1 MEIKE
6 EPDPKAYFNLA
17 ARPGTT
23 TSTREVFSTLVHPE
37 LVVLVVT
44 SLGWLCSKCNKSHD
58 FGSGESMEDHLLHI
72 HDINTQAKGSGQFK
86 EGPEKHICDGDANT
100 QAEVPSVSVES
111 LLDTD
116 TQGNG
121 SGEKDGGGLQVS
133 EMPLN
138 HEYAA
143 RPSKAF
149 SAPSSRGRRRKQT
162 AKSVEADKSK
172 KPKLDETVTLPVAST
187 SSPSQQVTSSASANS
202 ESTEATKL
210 STDTRRTIQPRV
222 VLHRQTSQRIHRSR
236 KSPECCEPLVHTK
249 PEAVQAGRTNRA
261 SVRLRV
267 KPVQRNLVSRSQ
279 GKKRVV
285 VTSGDT
291 SAVVSTLLEKYV
303 STLDSECTAS
313 ATLCTAE
320 ADQQETNKFNPNG
333 RMARMTKQEIEVAN
347 YDQSADLQ
355 TSPDPCPQSYS
366 QVSQDSPNE
375 MPPKPSN
382 HGMNLPGLS
391 SALPSVSGDVPESR
405 LDTES
410 QSKQPPDACS
420 SLQVSGTQVVTHK
433 SKSELD
439 EFSGRLSGPFSSS
452 VSFFTGLISPESDA
466 VPGTNPLR
474 ETYSET
480 QSNCLKMENNSINNT
495 VTGQDSAKQIT
506 AKTSSEPCISTDM
519 TGPGDAKSPTPTPLE
534 LWHDSSVVSHDEAAT
549 GTYTVIRNDLES
561 NVHTGAKNTIVPV
574 RPVSVAVHSRLP
586 DAPLVPRSR
595 SPGTLTD
602 GSSSVECINDNS
614 SSSSSSA
621 CKDPVGDCVKNEVG
635 LVCDFCEHSFSD
647 TQSLQMHIKHYKGQK
662 PVKCKTCRAKF
673 HNLDLLNVHIYYDHE
688 TESVPH
694 CLTCKKVIHKRRSL
708 LEHIVFM
715 HATSKGLKPNQV
727 RRDSQLLFQCAMCQ
741 MKMVN
746 DPRTVES
753 HTNAHKKDDFRC
765 HICGQGFRLKYLLQA
780 HTHAEHN
787 LDKCGTEFE
796 TGMLP
801 DVYHQV
807 TELIQREQARLR
819 GPKTLRC
826 RVCDKV
832 MSGKAFNMLKHLVK
846 HYRPRKLDKETP
858 MYYCHDC
865 KKEVPD
871 VGESV
876 HYHRLMH
883 GHIDSSNSKLKCSIC
898 GACFISEGL
907 RRRHE
912 DTVHKFDLDQ
922 NASERDKK
930 SMCEMCGKEFVS
942 KALLQRHVKR
952 HSEEKGLFSCNICN
966 KSYELQSVLDA
977 HRAKHEA
984 AGEVTPC
991 PHCQKQ
997 YMCQKALARHVQ
1009 VKLTALTVTPSLCF
1023 SARSHSHT
1031 ITLFF
1036 CPLSQSHCLLLF
1048 FLFSLPS
1055 FIVPTLTNLNHMTN

>member
-6 EPDPKAYFNLA
+6 ELDPKANLNLA
-17 ARPGTT
+17 AGSGTAI
-23 TSTREVFSTLVHPE
+23 STNEVFSTLVHPE

-58 FGSGESMEDHLLHI
+58 FGSGESMEDHLLRI
-72 HDINTQAKGSGQFK
+72 HDINTQSKGSGQSK
-86 EGPEKHICDGDANT
+86 EGPEHHICDGDANT

-116 TQGNG
+116 TRGNG

-172 KPKLDETVTLPVAST
+172 KPKLDETVALLVAST

-202 ESTEATKL
+202 ESTEAAKL
-210 STDTRRTIQPRV
+210 FPDTRRAMQPGV
-222 VLHRQTSQRIHRSR
+222 VLHRQTSQRIQRLR
-236 KSPECCEPLVHTK
+236 KSPKCCEPLVSTK
-249 PEAVQAGRTNRA
+249 PEAVQAGRTSRA

-267 KPVQRNLVSRSQ
+267 KPVQRNLVSRSRD
-279 GKKRVV
+279 KKQVV

-303 STLDSECTAS
+303 STLDSEVTAS

-320 ADQQETNKFNPNG
+320 ADQQETDELNPNG
-333 RMARMTKQEIEVAN
+333 RMARVTKEEIEAAN
-347 YDQSADLQ
+347 SDQLADLQ
-355 TSPDPCPQSYS
+355 TSPGLCLQSYS

-382 HGMNLPGLS
+382 CGMNLPGLS
-391 SALPSVSGDVPESR
+391 GALRSISGDVLVPESR

-410 QSKQPPDACS
+410 QSKQDPDACS
-420 SLQVSGTQVVTHK
+420 SIQGSDSQVVTHK
-433 SKSELD
+433 SESELD
-439 EFSGRLSGPFSSS
+439 EFSGRLSGLFSSP
-452 VSFFTGLISPESDA
+452 VSFFTGLISRESDA

-474 ETYSET
+474 EMYSET
-480 QSNCLKMENNSINNT
+480 QSNCLKTENNCINNT
-495 VTGQDSAKQIT
+495 ITGQDSAKQIT
-506 AKTSSEPCISTDM
+506 AKTSSEPCISTDA

-534 LWHDSSVVSHDEAAT
+534 LWHDSSVVSHDETAT
-549 GTYTVIRNDLES
+549 GTYTIIRNDLES
-561 NVHTGAKNTIVPV
+561 NTHTGAKNTSVAV
-574 RPVSVAVHSRLP
+574 RPVSVAEHPGLP
-586 DAPLVPRSR
+586 DAPLIPRSG
-595 SPGTLTD
+595 SPGTLTEAVSARSEKLMKPIGD
-602 GSSSVECINDNS
+602 SSSTVEYRNYNS
-614 SSSSSSA
+614 SSSPSSA
-621 CKDPVGDCVKNEVG
+621 CKDPVGDCVQNEVR
-635 LVCDFCEHSFSD
+635 LACDFCEHSFSD
-647 TQSLQMHIKHYKGQK
+647 TQSLQMHSKHYKGQK
-662 PVKCKTCRAKF
+662 PVKCKTCQAKF

-688 TESVPH
+688 TESIPH
-694 CLTCKKVIHKRRSL
+694 CLTCKKVMHKRRSL

-727 RRDSQLLFQCAMCQ
+727 RRDSMLLFQCAMCQ

-753 HTNAHKKDDFRC
+753 HANAHKKDDFRC

-952 HSEEKGLFSCNICN
+952 HSEEKGLFSCDICN

-1009 VKLTALTVTPSLCF
+1009 VNLAALTVTPSLCF
-1023 SARSHSHT
+1023 SARSHSH
-1031 ITLFF
+1031 
-1036 CPLSQSHCLLLF
+1036 SHTVCCC
-1048 FLFSLPS
+1048 FSLQFTIIS
-1055 FIVPTLTNLNHMTN
+1055 CSNFD